1 MPNVLEQ
8 RIDPTPHDNDSS
20 NRRTMTD
27 EQSLGGRGRA
37 ASPSDQPSISLFGRR
52 IPMPRSRLLR
62 IALGLVLILLG
73 CFGFLPILG
82 FWMIP
87 FGFLV
92 LSYDIAVIR
101 RYRRRVAIWWGR
113 RRNGTTVNQ
122 D

>member
-1 MPNVLEQ
+1 
-8 RIDPTPHDNDSS
+8 
-20 NRRTMTD
+20 
-27 EQSLGGRGRA
+27 
-37 ASPSDQPSISLFGRR
+37 
-52 IPMPRSRLLR
+52 MPRSRLLR

-101 RYRRRVAIWWGR
+101 RYRRRIAIWWGR
-113 RRNGTTVNQ
+113 RRNGTTVNE